1 MTTKAD
7 LIKQIKTENPE
18 MISTINGEEIK
29 LSKAEY
35 DKACE
40 DWATMRLEQLKLEA
54 EIESKLSAK
63 SALLNKL
70 GITAEEANLLL
81 S

>member
-7 LIKQIKTENPE
+7 LIKQIKAENPE
-18 MISTINGEEIK
+18 MISNINGEEIK

-40 DWATMRLEQLKLEA
+40 DWATMRLDQLKIEA
-54 EIESKLSAK
+54 EELEKAAARQVIADRIGLTPEELQV
-63 SALLNKL
+63 LL
-70 GITAEEANLLL
+70 G
-81 S
+81 

>member
-1 MTTKAD
+1 MTTKTD
-7 LIKQIKTENPE
+7 LINQIKTENPE

-63 SALLNKL
+63 SALLDKL

>member
-40 DWATMRLEQLKLEA
+40 DWATMRLEQ
-54 EIESKLSAK
+54 
-63 SALLNKL
+63 
-70 GITAEEANLLL
+70 
-81 S
+81 

>member
-18 MISTINGEEIK
+18 MISIINGEEIK

-35 DKACE
+35 EKACE
-40 DWATMRLEQLKLEA
+40 DWATMRLEQLKLQA
-54 EIESKLSAK
+54 EELAK
-63 SALLNKL
+63 ATAKAALLEKL
-70 GITAEEANLLL
+70 GITAEEAALLL
-81 S
+81 G

>member
-1 MTTKAD
+1 MTTKND
-7 LIKQIKTENPE
+7 LIKQFKDENPTVVS
-18 MISTINGEEIK
+18 IINGEEIT

-35 DKACE
+35 DKTCE

-54 EIESKLSAK
+54 EVESKLSAK